1 MRDFLWQKTFTL
13 LNVWR
18 MVGPRS
24 PQVCSPTRPYLSSA
38 LKESTLIPTL
48 SYPRNK
54 CKFHSPKTKV
64 ELVREQSME
73 LGQVHVWGYMGCHL
87 QEGVIRPKVSTS
99 PSITCTGPLKEEAWI
114 PPSSSCEELLAF
126 NLATVASSSWSN
138 FLADPVSWPSPS
150 TQATYI
156 DTHIVLGLFFP
167 LNAFWQNLKPVIVGK
182 VSREMSHTG
191 TNIKNA
197 LNPLV
202 SFNAVNKPVQV
213 QVIGCVD
220 THLSNLASLHI
231 SCCFLGFTCFL
242 KTWRRPRS

>member
-1 MRDFLWQKTFTL
+1 MRDFLWQKNFTL

-18 MVGPRS
+18 IVGPRS

-38 LKESTLIPTL
+38 LQESTLIATPSL
-48 SYPRNK
+48 ARKKY
-54 CKFHSPKTKV
+54 KFYLPKTKV
-64 ELVREQSME
+64 ELVSEQSME

-182 VSREMSHTG
+182 VSREMPHTS
-191 TNIKNA
+191 TNIKNT
-197 LNPLV
+197 LDPLV
-202 SFNAVNKPVQV
+202 SFYTVNQPFQFR
-213 QVIGCVD
+213 
-220 THLSNLASLHI
+220 L
-231 SCCFLGFTCFL
+231 
-242 KTWRRPRS
+242 